1 VTKFGFAKG
10 YAQVSYERLL
20 LTQPDFNLQGLW
32 EKNGRYYIACSDI
45 ATAITSGGTPLKK
58 WFDEHCRVIAYQVD
72 LTETPPPGAT
82 RLPARTVEQLSQ
94 LHGAPLNAVQFHLE
108 IKRQLPKNFPAFN
121 IQDFPD
127 KLIFTSTK
135 PLDPDQITEVNIAVA
150 NLGINIDTEFKTA
163 DTHTLVTAAQSATY
177 RERTAWPTAVL
188 DIHDESEQRWFDS
201 RISLFTDAPTA
212 TDVRRDSG
220 TACFIDCS
228 LGTPGN
234 IRNYLTTYSD
244 IYIAPPLGDF
254 EPFLKHLKITSSDL
268 RTLIERRRV
277 TLVLPHDLHKY
288 DPKGLAEHL
297 ELSSSNAVM
306 HRQLAVATI
315 QESRRRNPLMYPPI
329 DNESRRKLLDLMIGD
344 AENLERKFLRIA
356 RDHFGASWSS
366 LEADY
371 STLGAVAGLQH
382 GSARLL
388 AEMVSAATGQ
398 NLNPL
403 LMYSTLSVE
412 WSAALNAN
420 FCPTDAGGANIEA
433 MATAA
438 ASFITGVPN
447 KNFIDPI
454 TKLDTIISDLLVL
467 DNAAPIHEVLDAF
480 QAEEISR
487 LNKILRDCNF
497 ETNATNQY
505 IADINER
512 VKQFEYIQKKA
523 KKRDILGLAGALI
536 PAALAGTTGGLGVL
550 AAWIPF
556 GVYVAQRITSNE
568 DREGNPVTDW
578 LKAKNTFTTSEAVF
592 ISRMRKRE

>member
-1 VTKFGFAKG
+1 MTPN
-10 YAQVSYERLL
+10 SRL
-20 LTQPDFNLQGLW
+20 TIPHPPVN
-32 EKNGRYYIACSDI
+32 
-45 ATAITSGGTPLKK
+45 TARP
-58 WFDEHCRVIAYQVD
+58 
-72 LTETPPPGAT
+72 
-82 RLPARTVEQLSQ
+82 
-94 LHGAPLNAVQFHLE
+94 N
-108 IKRQLPKNFPAFN
+108 
-121 IQDFPD
+121 
-127 KLIFTSTK
+127 
-135 PLDPDQITEVNIAVA
+135 
-150 NLGINIDTEFKTA
+150 
-163 DTHTLVTAAQSATY
+163 TH
-177 RERTAWPTAVL
+177 RGRTAWPAALL

-201 RISLFTDAPTA
+201 RLSLFTDASTA

-228 LGTPGN
+228 LGAPSN
-234 IRNYLTTYSD
+234 IRNYLTTYSE

-254 EPFLKHLKITSSDL
+254 ESLLKHLKITSSDL

-277 TLVLPHDLHKY
+277 NLVLPHDLHKY

-297 ELSSSNAVM
+297 ELCSSHTVM

-344 AENLERKFLRIA
+344 AENLDRKFLRIA

-388 AEMVSAATGQ
+388 AEMVSAVTGQ
-398 NLNPL
+398 DLNPL

-420 FCPTDAGGANIEA
+420 FCPTNTGGANIDA

-447 KNFIDPI
+447 KNFIDPV

-467 DNAAPIHEVLDAF
+467 DNAAPIQEVLDAF
-480 QAEEISR
+480 QAKEISR

-497 ETNATNQY
+497 EINATNQY
-505 IADINER
+505 ISEINEK
-512 VKQFEYIQKKA
+512 VKQFEHIQKGA
-523 KKRDILGLAGALI
+523 KKRDMLGVAGALI
-536 PAALAGTTGGLGVL
+536 PAVLAGTTGGLGVL

-556 GVYVAQRITSNE
+556 GAYVAQRIISNE
-568 DREGNPVTDW
+568 GREGNPVIDW
-578 LKAKNTFTTSEAVF
+578 LKAKNTFTTSETVF

>member
-1 VTKFGFAKG
+1 M
-10 YAQVSYERLL
+10 
-20 LTQPDFNLQGLW
+20 P
-32 EKNGRYYIACSDI
+32 
-45 ATAITSGGTPLKK
+45 
-58 WFDEHCRVIAYQVD
+58 
-72 LTETPPPGAT
+72 
-82 RLPARTVEQLSQ
+82 
-94 LHGAPLNAVQFHLE
+94 
-108 IKRQLPKNFPAFN
+108 
-121 IQDFPD
+121 
-127 KLIFTSTK
+127 
-135 PLDPDQITEVNIAVA
+135 
-150 NLGINIDTEFKTA
+150 
-163 DTHTLVTAAQSATY
+163 
-177 RERTAWPTAVL
+177 
-188 DIHDESEQRWFDS
+188 
-201 RISLFTDAPTA
+201 PTA

-254 EPFLKHLKITSSDL
+254 EPFLKHLKITGSDL

-277 TLVLPHDLHKY
+277 TLVLPLDLHKY

-505 IADINER
+505 ISDINER
-512 VKQFEYIQKKA
+512 VKQFEYIQKGA

-568 DREGNPVTDW
+568 GRGRESGHR
-578 LKAKNTFTTSEAVF
+578 LAESE
-592 ISRMRKRE
+592 EHLYY

>member
-1 VTKFGFAKG
+1 MTKYGFAKG

-32 EKNGRYYIACSDI
+32 EKDGRYYIVCSDI
-45 ATAITSGGTPLKK
+45 ATAITSDGTPLKE

-72 LTETPPPGAT
+72 LIATPPPGAT

-94 LHGAPLNAVQFHLE
+94 LHGAPLNAVQFSLE
-108 IKRQLPKNFPAFN
+108 IKRQLPKNFPKFS

-135 PLDPDQITEVNIAVA
+135 PLDPDQITEANIAVA
-150 NLGINIDTEFKTA
+150 NLGLNIDTEFKTA
-163 DTHTLVTAAQSATY
+163 DTTPLVNAAQFASY
-177 RERTAWPTAVL
+177 RGRTAWPAAVL
-188 DIHDESEQRWFDS
+188 DVHDESEQRWFDT
-201 RISLFTDAPTA
+201 RISLFTDVPTA
-212 TDVRRDSG
+212 ADVRRDSG

-254 EPFLKHLKITSSDL
+254 EPLLKHLKITSSDL

-297 ELSSSNAVM
+297 ELCSSNTVM
-306 HRQLAVATI
+306 HRKLAVATI
-315 QESRRRNPLMYPPI
+315 QDSRRRNPLMYPPI

-344 AENLERKFLRIA
+344 AENLDRKFLRIA

-388 AEMVSAATGQ
+388 AEMVSVSTGQ
-398 NLNPL
+398 DLNPL

-433 MATAA
+433 MASAA

-454 TKLDTIISDLLVL
+454 TKLDTIISGLLVL
-467 DNAAPIHEVLDAF
+467 DNTAPIHEVLDAF

-487 LNKILRDCNF
+487 LNKILRACNF
-497 ETNATNQY
+497 EVNATNQY
-505 IADINER
+505 ISDINER
-512 VKQFEYIQKKA
+512 VKQFEYIQNGA

-536 PAALAGTTGGLGVL
+536 PAALAGATGSLGIL

-556 GVYVAQRITSNE
+556 GVYVAQRITGNE
-568 DREGNPVTDW
+568 GREGNPVTDW
-578 LKAKNTFTTSEAVF
+578 LKAKNTFTTSETVF

>member
-1 VTKFGFAKG
+1 
-10 YAQVSYERLL
+10 
-20 LTQPDFNLQGLW
+20 
-32 EKNGRYYIACSDI
+32 
-45 ATAITSGGTPLKK
+45 
-58 WFDEHCRVIAYQVD
+58 
-72 LTETPPPGAT
+72 
-82 RLPARTVEQLSQ
+82 
-94 LHGAPLNAVQFHLE
+94 
-108 IKRQLPKNFPAFN
+108 
-121 IQDFPD
+121 
-127 KLIFTSTK
+127 
-135 PLDPDQITEVNIAVA
+135 
-150 NLGINIDTEFKTA
+150 
-163 DTHTLVTAAQSATY
+163 
-177 RERTAWPTAVL
+177 
-188 DIHDESEQRWFDS
+188 
-201 RISLFTDAPTA
+201 
-212 TDVRRDSG
+212 
-220 TACFIDCS
+220 
-228 LGTPGN
+228 
-234 IRNYLTTYSD
+234 
-244 IYIAPPLGDF
+244 
-254 EPFLKHLKITSSDL
+254 
-268 RTLIERRRV
+268 
-277 TLVLPHDLHKY
+277 
-288 DPKGLAEHL
+288 
-297 ELSSSNAVM
+297 
-306 HRQLAVATI
+306 
-315 QESRRRNPLMYPPI
+315 
-329 DNESRRKLLDLMIGD
+329 MIGD

-497 ETNATNQY
+497 ETNATNHY
-505 IADINER
+505 ISDINER
-512 VKQFEYIQKKA
+512 VKQFEYIQKGA

-568 DREGNPVTDW
+568 GREGNPVTDW
-578 LKAKNTFTTSEAVF
+578 LKAKNTFTTSETVF

>member
-1 VTKFGFAKG
+1 MSKFGFAKG

-20 LTQPDFNLQGLW
+20 LTQPDFELQGLW
-32 EKNGRYYIACSDI
+32 EKDGRYYIACSDI
-45 ATAITSGGTPLKK
+45 ATAITSGGASLKE
-58 WFDEHCRVIAYQVD
+58 WFDNHCRVIAYQVD
-72 LTETPPPGAT
+72 LVATPPPGAT
-82 RLPARTVEQLSQ
+82 RIPARTVQQLSQ
-94 LHGAPLNAVQFHLE
+94 LHGAPLNAGQFYLE
-108 IKRQLPKNFPAFN
+108 IKRQLPKNFPNFT

-127 KLIFTSTK
+127 KLIFSSAK
-135 PLDPDQITEVNIAVA
+135 PLTPDQITEANIAVA
-150 NLGINIDTEFKTA
+150 NLGLDIDTEFKAT
-163 DTHTLVTAAQSATY
+163 DTPPLVKAAQFAKY
-177 RERTAWPTAVL
+177 RGRTAWPAAVL
-188 DIHDESEQRWFDS
+188 DIHDESEQGWFDS
-201 RISLFTDAPTA
+201 RTSLFSDAA
-212 TDVRRDSG
+212 TVADQRRDSG

-228 LGTPGN
+228 LGMPGN
-234 IRNYLTTYSD
+234 IRNYLTTYRD
-244 IYIAPPLGDF
+244 IYIAPPLGNF
-254 EPFLKHLKITSSDL
+254 EFLLKNLKITNDDL

-297 ELSSSNAVM
+297 EICSKNAVM

-344 AENLERKFLRIA
+344 AENLDRKFLRIA
-356 RDHFGASWSS
+356 RNHFGASWSS

-388 AEMVSAATGQ
+388 ADMVSAATGQ
-398 NLNPL
+398 NINPL
-403 LMYSTLSVE
+403 LVYSTLSVE

-433 MATAA
+433 MASAA

-497 ETNATNQY
+497 EVNATNQY
-505 IADINER
+505 ISGINEK
-512 VKQFEYIQKKA
+512 VKQFERIQKGA
-523 KKRDILGLAGALI
+523 KKRDMLGLAGALI
-536 PAALAGTTGGLGVL
+536 PAVLAGATGGLGGL

-556 GVYVAQRITSNE
+556 GAYVAQKIIDN
-568 DREGNPVTDW
+568 DNREGGLVTDW
-578 LKAKNTFTTSEAVF
+578 LKAKNTFTSTEAVF